1 MDEEPQETLLTARG
15 GQAEEDR
22 MVVDAEIDELLNN
35 KFINFLQKDS
45 VQSEGQKKT
54 FSICGK
60 KFNLP
65 TCLGG
70 CRSCFQKGEVKI
82 PFYFCVMKTI
92 IWTIDS
98 VDEEPQETPLT
109 VIGGQAEKEK
119 VVVDAEIE
127 EVDKEE
133 VTTYLINTFHFSK
146 FL

>member
-35 KFINFLQKDS
+35 TFINFLQKDS
-45 VQSEGQKKT
+45 VQSGGQKKT

-82 PFYFCVMKTI
+82 QFYFWVMKTI
-92 IWTIDS
+92 IWTLDS
-98 VDEEPQETPLT
+98 VDEEPQEKDSQDQT
-109 VIGGQAEKEK
+109 EKNK
-119 VVVDAEIE
+119 MVMGAEIE
-127 EVDKEE
+127 VENEE
-133 VTTYLINTFHFSK
+133 VSIWTLE
-146 FL
+146 